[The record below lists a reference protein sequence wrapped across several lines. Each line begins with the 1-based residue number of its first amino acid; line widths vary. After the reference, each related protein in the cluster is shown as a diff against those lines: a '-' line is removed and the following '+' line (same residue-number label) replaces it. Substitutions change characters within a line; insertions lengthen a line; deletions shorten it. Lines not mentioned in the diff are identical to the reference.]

1 MVSVP
6 SIYRDLEFIWN
17 QGRIETYGDAQV
29 TDPETN
35 RRFDRLEVKIDKL
48 TEVLTNVARVE
59 EKLIGTDARLKRH
72 EFRLDEGEK
81 KLEEVAELAASNA
94 NTAKIGTAVLASL
107 WTAMLG
113 YVAYLFRE

>member
-1 MVSVP
+1 M
-6 SIYRDLEFIWN
+6 
-17 QGRIETYGDAQV
+17 
-29 TDPETN
+29 TDPETS

-72 EFRLDEGEK
+72 EYRLDENEK
-81 KLEEVAELAASNA
+81 KIEELAETALTNQT
-94 NTAKIGTAVLASL
+94 TAKIGTAIIASL
-107 WTAMLG
+107 WTAVLG

>member
-1 MVSVP
+1 M
-6 SIYRDLEFIWN
+6 
-17 QGRIETYGDAQV
+17 
-29 TDPETN
+29 TDPETS

-72 EFRLDEGEK
+72 EYRLDENEK
-81 KLEEVAELAASNA
+81 KIEEVAETALTNQT
-94 NTAKIGTAVLASL
+94 TAKIGTAIIASL
-107 WTAMLG
+107 WTAVLG

>member
-1 MVSVP
+1 M
-6 SIYRDLEFIWN
+6 
-17 QGRIETYGDAQV
+17 
-29 TDPETN
+29 TDPETS

-72 EFRLDEGEK
+72 EFRLDENER
-81 KLEEVAELAASNA
+81 KLDEVAETALANQ
-94 NTAKIGTAVLASL
+94 NTAKIGTAILASL
-107 WTAMLG
+107 WTAILG